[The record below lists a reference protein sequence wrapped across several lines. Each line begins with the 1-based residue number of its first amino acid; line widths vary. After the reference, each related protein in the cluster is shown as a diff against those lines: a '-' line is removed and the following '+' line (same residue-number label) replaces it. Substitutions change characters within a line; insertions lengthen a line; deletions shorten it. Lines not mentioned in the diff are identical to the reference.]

1 MNVPEGLLLAVWQ
14 FLPAWL
20 ANSAPLAISRFVPRT
35 LRVPMDFGLNAGDGN
50 RLLGEGKTVLGF
62 FAGIA
67 AGWIVG
73 LLQGNASLGA
83 LLGLGAMTGDA
94 AGSFVRRRMGLVR
107 GADVPILNQL
117 DFVVGALLFSSLE
130 RSWNIIELVAICVL
144 TIPLHRLTN
153 WIAYKAGIKGE
164 PW

>member
-1 MNVPEGLLLAVWQ
+1 MTALEGMLLAVWQ

-35 LRVPMDFGLNAGDGN
+35 LRVPMDFGLKAGDGN
-50 RLLGEGKTVLGF
+50 RLLGDGKTVLGF

-67 AGWIVG
+67 AGGLVG
-73 LLQGNASLGA
+73 LLQGNALLGV

-94 AGSFVRRRMGLVR
+94 AGSFVRRRMGLPR
-107 GADVPILNQL
+107 GADVLILNQL
-117 DFVVGALLFSSLE
+117 DFVAGALLFASLA
-130 RSWNIIELVAICVL
+130 RSWGVIEMAAICVL
-144 TIPLHRLTN
+144 TIPMHRLTN

>member
-1 MNVPEGLLLAVWQ
+1 MTSLEGLLLAVLQ

-20 ANSAPLAISRFVPRT
+20 ANSAPLAMSRFVPHA
-35 LRVPMDFGLNAGDGN
+35 LRVPMDFGLKASDGN
-50 RLLGEGKTVLGF
+50 RLLGEGKTIPGF
-62 FAGIA
+62 FAGIV

-73 LLQGNASLGA
+73 LLQGNATLGA
-83 LLGLGAMTGDA
+83 LLGLGAVVGDA
-94 AGSFVRRRMGLVR
+94 AGSFVRRRMGLPR

-117 DFVVGALLFSSLE
+117 DFVAGALLFSSLARAWSLPE
-130 RSWNIIELVAICVL
+130 IAAICVL
-144 TIPLHRLTN
+144 TIPMHRLTN